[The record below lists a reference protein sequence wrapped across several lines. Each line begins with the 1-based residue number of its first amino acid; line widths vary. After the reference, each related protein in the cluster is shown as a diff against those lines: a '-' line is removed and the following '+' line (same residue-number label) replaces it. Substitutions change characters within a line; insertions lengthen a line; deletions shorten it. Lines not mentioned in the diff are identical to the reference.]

1 LKVEKITEQHMNDA
15 FKISAFMSIIIC
27 VYMMFNYDIII
38 NYGEADFSSNRLIG
52 LGRIVLCL
60 IQLSM
65 SIVYAYYWLRFKI
78 WEKPEKHTI

>member
-1 LKVEKITEQHMNDA
+1 MNDA
-15 FKISAFMSIIIC
+15 FKISAFMSILIC
-27 VYMMFNYDIII
+27 VYMMFYYDIII
-38 NYGEADFSSNRLIG
+38 NYGEADFSSNRIIG

-78 WEKPEKHTI
+78 WEQPEKHTI